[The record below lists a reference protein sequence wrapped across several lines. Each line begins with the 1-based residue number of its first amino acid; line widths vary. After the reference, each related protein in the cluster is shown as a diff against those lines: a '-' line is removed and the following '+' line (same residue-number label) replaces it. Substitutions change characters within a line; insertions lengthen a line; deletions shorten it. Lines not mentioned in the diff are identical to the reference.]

1 MSNKYQIHERYY
13 NNKDKISQRFLIN
26 KKLLSRSKSLAGQDA
41 TLTFWFNR
49 KPGKQQVGGGIFGSQ
64 TIKTKAWPKGLIRS
78 IKNSLNEVDALTGLT
93 IKTSKIQNNANIHLY
108 YDTAIDL
115 GTGSEYLGTTVYNKG
130 ANMEIYI
137 NHRAI
142 QTTNQLIYTTLHEI
156 GHTLGLEHPHD
167 NSDSDHYLSTSILE
181 SGSPKQ
187 TVMSYQKPIWGI
199 YPEMYQVNDI
209 KALQKAWGRECE
221 TCNSLKQ
228 NTSLPSAPV
237 LSPNSKIYKLPDS
250 NIIKGKATPKST
262 IELSIGNQAM
272 GRTNVDKKG
281 KWDFIIQNEMIDE
294 IGFGRGHA
302 LKLEQLDPSGN
313 HTLSD
318 IYYFDLLPDY

>member
-1 MSNKYQIHERYY
+1 
-13 NNKDKISQRFLIN
+13 
-26 KKLLSRSKSLAGQDA
+26 
-41 TLTFWFNR
+41 
-49 KPGKQQVGGGIFGSQ
+49 
-64 TIKTKAWPKGLIRS
+64 
-78 IKNSLNEVDALTGLT
+78 
-93 IKTSKIQNNANIHLY
+93 
-108 YDTAIDL
+108 
-115 GTGSEYLGTTVYNKG
+115 
-130 ANMEIYI
+130 
-137 NHRAI
+137 
-142 QTTNQLIYTTLHEI
+142 
-156 GHTLGLEHPHD
+156 
-167 NSDSDHYLSTSILE
+167 
-181 SGSPKQ
+181 
-187 TVMSYQKPIWGI
+187 MSYQKPIWGI